1 MSYVIEITK
10 NRAEPCEIFFIEIRE
25 GERILSKDIYGVCVL
40 RKYKRGAVSGIET
53 HVERRAKISHTN
65 PEIDRLRSNK
75 NYDLNGRFDETFKSI
90 LKSRV
95 EATEAKGFDRK
106 NGVVVCELLF
116 SASPSFFDGKS
127 DDEIRQYFQKCY
139 DFASQ
144 KYGKENIISAMVHL
158 DEKTPHM
165 HLCFAPIVKKD
176 NEYKFCAN
184 DLFNHKMEELQDQV
198 QDQVFSKYGM
208 KRGEL
213 KKTHLETLD
222 WKIQQYTRRKEEL
235 EQQIAELENTRD
247 NNALYKLQR
256 DLKKTQ
262 KMLSQMFEVIESDPD
277 LMKHYKDVAEE
288 LERRQKGN
296 SNELE
301 L

>member
-1 MSYVIEITK
+1 M
-10 NRAEPCEIFFIEIRE
+10 
-25 GERILSKDIYGVCVL
+25 SKDIYGVCVL

-65 PEIDRLRSNK
+65 PEIDRSKSNK

-95 EATEAKGFDRK
+95 EQTGAKGYERK

-116 SASPSFFDGKS
+116 SASPDFFKNMNDQ
-127 DDEIRQYFQKCY
+127 DIRSYFQKCY
-139 DFASQ
+139 DFAAN
-144 KYGKENIISAMVHL
+144 KYGKDNIISAMVHL

-165 HLCFAPIVKKD
+165 HLCFAPIIKKD

-198 QDQVFSKYGM
+198 QEQVFSKYNL

-213 KKTHLETLD
+213 KTKHLETLD

-235 EQQIAELENTRD
+235 EKQIASLENTRD
-247 NNALYKLQR
+247 NNELYKLQR
-256 DLKKTQ
+256 DLRKTQ
-262 KMLSQMFEVIESDPD
+262 MMLSKMFEVIESDPE
-277 LMKHYKDVAEE
+277 LLKHYKEVAEE
-288 LERRQKGN
+288 LKRRESQNKDDRVI
-296 SNELE
+296 E
-301 L
+301 

>member
-1 MSYVIEITK
+1 M
-10 NRAEPCEIFFIEIRE
+10 
-25 GERILSKDIYGVCVL
+25 L
-40 RKYKRGAVSGIET
+40 RKYGRGAVAGIET

-95 EATEAKGFDRK
+95 EETGAKGYNRK

-116 SASPSFFDGKS
+116 SASPDFFKNMN
-127 DDEIRQYFQKCY
+127 DEQIRSYFEKCY
-139 DFASQ
+139 DFAAQ

-198 QDQVFSKYGM
+198 HDKVFSKYGLQ
-208 KRGEL
+208 RGEL
-213 KKTHLETLD
+213 KKKHLETLD

-235 EQQIAELENTRD
+235 EHQIAELENTRD

-262 KMLSQMFEVIESDPD
+262 KMLSQMFEVIESNPD

-288 LERRQKGN
+288 LEKRQKEN

>member
-1 MSYVIEITK
+1 M
-10 NRAEPCEIFFIEIRE
+10 
-25 GERILSKDIYGVCVL
+25 SKDIYGVCVL
-40 RKYKRGAVSGIET
+40 QKYKRGAVGGIET
-53 HVERRAKISHTN
+53 HVERRTTISHTN
-65 PEIDRLRSNK
+65 PEIDRTKSNK
-75 NYDLNGRFDETFKSI
+75 NYDLNGRFNETFKSI

-95 EATEAKGFDRK
+95 EATKAKGYDRK

-116 SASPSFFDGKS
+116 SASPSFFDGKT
-127 DDEIRQYFQKCY
+127 DDEIRQYFENCY
-139 DFASQ
+139 EFACK

-165 HLCFAPIVKKD
+165 HLCFAPIVQK
-176 NEYKFCAN
+176 NNGEYKFCAN

-198 QDQVFSKYGM
+198 QEQVFSKYNM

-222 WKIQQYTRRKEEL
+222 WKIQQYTRKKEEL
-235 EQQIAELENTRD
+235 EQQISELENTKD
-247 NNALYKLQR
+247 NNMLYKLQR
-256 DLKKTQ
+256 DLRKTQ
-262 KMLSQMFEVIESDPD
+262 QMLSKMFEVIESDPE
-277 LMKHYKDVAEE
+277 LLKHYKEVAKE
-288 LERRQKGN
+288 LERRQKEN